1 MIVISVSLCV
11 CAPFLV
17 LSVVLFLV
25 GIHVQ
30 TTAYQL
36 VRMGTWEAG
45 AGKPQM
51 FGLLTNA
58 LLFCDS

>member
-11 CAPFLV
+11 PFLV

-45 AGKPQM
+45 AG
-51 FGLLTNA
+51 
-58 LLFCDS
+58 